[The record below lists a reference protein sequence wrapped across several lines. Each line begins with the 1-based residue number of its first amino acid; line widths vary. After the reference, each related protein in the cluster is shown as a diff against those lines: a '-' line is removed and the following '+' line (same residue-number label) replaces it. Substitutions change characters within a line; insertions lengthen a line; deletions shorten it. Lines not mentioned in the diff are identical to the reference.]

1 MLQLDNSNGKSLR
14 LRQKVE
20 GDAVDVFIPNRDEF
34 YIPDIVRNSRCMMII
49 ESNNYAISL
58 LLFLTSTQCALL

>member
-20 GDAVDVFIPNRDEF
+20 GDAVDVLIPNSDEF

-58 LLFLTSTQCALL
+58 LLFLTSRQCALL